1 MNIEKRDFDKEAAT
15 WDEVPARVKLANDI
29 AAAIANE
36 LLLTSHMD
44 VLDFG
49 CGTGLLTLKL
59 QPFVHSITG
68 VDSSPG
74 MLDVL
79 KAKIDR
85 QNLPNV
91 SPRYLDT
98 ENGDILEGTYHLIV
112 SGMTFHHVKEI
123 RPLLDQFFRILAPSG
138 YLCIADLDLDDGKFH
153 DSNEGIFHFG
163 FDRALL
169 RRDFMD
175 AGFRDI
181 RDITAAEVMKPNS
194 EGEIQ
199 PVTVFLMIGQKNHTY

>member
-15 WDEVPARVKLANDI
+15 WDEVPARIKLANNI
-29 AAAIANE
+29 ATAISKE
-36 LLLTSHMD
+36 ILLTSHTD

-59 QPFVHSITG
+59 QPLVHSITG

-74 MLDVL
+74 MLNVL
-79 KAKIDR
+79 KAKIAK
-85 QNLPNV
+85 QNLLNV
-91 SPRYLDT
+91 KAQYLDT
-98 ENGDILEGTYHLIV
+98 EQGDILEGTYHLIV

-123 RPLLDQFFRILAPSG
+123 IPLLDQFYGILAPSG

-153 DSNEGIFHFG
+153 DNNDGIFHFG

-169 RRDFMD
+169 RRDFMEV
-175 AGFRDI
+175 GFYDI
-181 RDITAAEVMKPNS
+181 RDRTAAEVRKPDS
-194 EGEIQ
+194 EGGMRLF
-199 PVTVFLMIGQKNHTY
+199 TVFLMTGRKKT